1 MICPTC
7 NGSKQVF
14 AHVSGDNHGF
24 QYIACLRC
32 KGEGHVPNEMEK
44 WIQQGDRLNKWR
56 RAHKLTTLQI
66 ADLFKVSVVEASRWI
81 SGRAPIPD
89 RILAHIEEKGGHQ

>member
-32 KGEGHVPNEMEK
+32 KGEGYVSDEIEK
-44 WIQQGDRLNKWR
+44 WIHQAENLNRWR
-56 RAHKLTTLQI
+56 RAHKLTTLQL
-66 ADLFKVSVVEASRWI
+66 ANLFKVSVVEASRWVR
-81 SGRAPIPD
+81 GLAPIPD
-89 RILAHIEEKGGHQ
+89 HVLAHTEEKGGHQ